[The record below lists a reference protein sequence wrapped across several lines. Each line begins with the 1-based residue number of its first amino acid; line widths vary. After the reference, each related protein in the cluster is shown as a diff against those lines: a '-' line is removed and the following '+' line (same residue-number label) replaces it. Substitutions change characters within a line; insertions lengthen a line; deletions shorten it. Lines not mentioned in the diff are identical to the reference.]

1 MDEDKVSAFNTLYSV
16 LYELS
21 KVMAPF
27 APFLS
32 EHLYRELSAFSED
45 KADRESVHLCRFPEF
60 DLDQKAPG
68 LEVAVT
74 ECSKWFF

>member
-1 MDEDKVSAFNTLYSV
+1 MSAFNTLYSV

-45 KADRESVHLCRFPEF
+45 KADKKSVHCVDFLSLIWTRRLRGPLSC
-60 DLDQKAPG
+60 G
-68 LEVAVT
+68 
-74 ECSKWFF
+74 